1 MLLSRL
7 KKNIGQ
13 QYEDLA
19 LAFLQQ
25 NGATLLQR
33 NYQTRYGE
41 IDLIM
46 QDQQHCLL
54 FVEVRF
60 RSSKSFGGAISSV
73 DKKKQHKLIKTANHF
88 ISSQL
93 IDQAMRFDVIA
104 ISPAANKQHEIQWL
118 KNAFDEF

>member
-46 QDQQHCLL
+46 EDQQHCLL
-54 FVEVRF
+54 FIEVRF
-60 RSSKSFGGAISSV
+60 RRSKNYGGAASSV
-73 DKKKQHKLIKTANHF
+73 DRKKQQKLIKTANHF